1 MKRKNEPGDTPMG
14 STAQEGD
21 AVQGTIEHDSSQN
34 RSGGRLSNG
43 SGDSGGSAGREAGKR
58 AADKGVG
65 QNSLPI
71 EEEALDAE
79 ADARSEAADVVYV
92 ADVEGDSKVGPA
104 GGRSQRPA

>member
-1 MKRKNEPGDTPMG
+1 MKRKNEPGGTPAG
-14 STAQEGD
+14 STTQQGD
-21 AVQGTIEHDSSQN
+21 AVQGTIDHASSHN

-71 EEEALDAE
+71 QEEALDAE
-79 ADARSEAADVVYV
+79 ADALSEAAEVVYV
-92 ADVEGDSKVGPA
+92 ADVEGDAKVEPA
-104 GGRSQRPA
+104 GGRGRRPA